1 MERTAR
7 PSLREVPVMHSA
19 EQDAEQLGLRHTV
32 DLLDQICQL
41 VHSLECRGRD
51 FLVHT
56 DRTPA
61 VAQKLAAGTG
71 LVVSSK
77 DLVVLIVMDHQ
88 REYG

>member
-1 MERTAR
+1 MERTVR
-7 PSLREVPVMHSA
+7 PILREVPVMHSA
-19 EQDAEQLGLRHTV
+19 GQDAEQLGLRHTV

-41 VHSLECRGRD
+41 VHCLECRGRD

-56 DRTPA
+56 DRTSA
-61 VAQKLAAGTG
+61 VAQTLAVGTG

-77 DLVVLIVMDHQ
+77 DLAVLTVMDPQ